1 MEKQRAV
8 FPGYDTPGLSY
19 RLKTDIV
26 RGRRGRLDYGC
37 LCKLFPQERRRNAYR
52 PDRSFSGKLDYST
65 RGGLQNDGPR
75 GAEML
80 ESIPHA
86 AARSERKHV
95 SSSACKCDRYIWP
108 QDEDQITFQAYCS
121 AVCWLSR
128 SPLETRFRGLF
139 QTMTSG
145 TIGKEQLQ
153 TLLQNLYPRE
163 DPKTIQELA
172 TLYLSEVDKR
182 NQGCIDE
189 EQFATW
195 MKSFPH
201 HMLTSVMHF
210 PIIPSK
216 ITLLEELQPSF
227 PTAAVAFKDRSG
239 MDAKQLVTVAAE
251 MSLKRR
257 DWKRLANNLGLVEKD
272 CFRLEQEHLDVK
284 SQILAMLQ
292 IWLRT
297 CRETPLPLLKA
308 ALRLSGNTDICNEV
322 FSLNF

>member
-1 MEKQRAV
+1 MGVYASYFHKSEEEMLIDQTDPSQANWITAHAEACKMTVPEVQRCWSR
-8 FPGYDTPGLSY
+8 FLM
-19 RLKTDIV
+19 L
-26 RGRRGRLDYGC
+26 
-37 LCKLFPQERRRNAYR
+37 R
-52 PDRSFSGKLDYST
+52 PDQKGNMSRAQLANVTDTFGHKLLD
-65 RGGLQNDGPR
+65 Q
-75 GAEML
+75 
-80 ESIPHA
+80 IPLA
-86 AARSERKHV
+86 
-95 SSSACKCDRYIWP
+95 
-108 QDEDQITFQAYCS
+108 DEDQITFQAYCS

>member
-128 SPLETRFRGLF
+128 SPLETRFR
-139 QTMTSG
+139 
-145 TIGKEQLQ
+145 
-153 TLLQNLYPRE
+153 
-163 DPKTIQELA
+163 
-172 TLYLSEVDKR
+172 
-182 NQGCIDE
+182 GCIDE

>member
-108 QDEDQITFQAYCS
+108 Q
-121 AVCWLSR
+121 
-128 SPLETRFRGLF
+128 GLF